1 MIKYF
6 TVENFYSIGNESV
19 LEFDLHIKK
28 DAAFLAHPT
37 IGFAGSNASGKSNV
51 LKALSFVLWF
61 ASNSFWKIAPK
72 PTQMQYGEP
81 ANWNIPIEAFIAYNK
96 QPSKFHIIFT
106 KDEIDYEYL
115 LTVNTE
121 KVFEEEFYYYP
132 KKRQKLIYRRKELS
146 VRFGDGISKFDTKD
160 LRENCSI
167 ISFAA
172 QFQTQ
177 EQAKTVREYNVFP
190 TNIPAGQPFR
200 DIGFSIPIM
209 FHLAKDEKTKHNT
222 TELLKLADVGIS
234 DFLFLKSEEMDKFIK
249 ENNKDI
255 KQNNVNQVKGNSF
268 VTSVFTHN
276 IEGKPMSLFP
286 DQQSEGTRKILV
298 LFSLVTEALEN
309 GSLIIL
315 DEIEAKL
322 HQNLVAYIIGLFQ
335 NPEVNT
341 KSAQLIFAFHNTSL
355 MEILKPEQLWF
366 VEKNENGHSEFY
378 CAANVQGIKDLH
390 KKSLE
395 TLYRIGRFG
404 ATPKL
409 L

>member
-61 ASNSFWKIAPK
+61 AGESFLELKAKLNDIFHFTGDIKWDKIHIPVEIFITNQDK
-72 PTQMQYGEP
+72 PC
-81 ANWNIPIEAFIAYNK
+81 
-96 QPSKFHIIFT
+96 KFHIIFT
-106 KDEIDYEYL
+106 NNGIDYEYL

-132 KKRQKLIYRRKELS
+132 KKRQKLIYHRKELH
-146 VRFGDGISKFDTKD
+146 VKFGDGISKFDTKD

-167 ISFAA
+167 ISLAA
-172 QFQTQ
+172 QFETQ
-177 EQAKTVREYNVFP
+177 EQAKIVKDYTIFP
-190 TNIPAGQPFR
+190 TNIPAGKDFEDIEFNDYYVAFLESNPFLKEEA
-200 DIGFSIPIM
+200 I
-209 FHLAKDEKTKHNT
+209 K
-222 TELLKLADVGIS
+222 LLKLADLGI
-234 DFLFLKSEEMDKFIK
+234 
-249 ENNKDI
+249 ENFY
-255 KQNNVNQVKGNSF
+255 VKR
-268 VTSVFTHN
+268 N
-276 IEGKPMSLFP
+276 IEDEPLAFFEHRINGNLIALPSKSQSSGTLQMLAIFVYVLQALNNGKL
-286 DQQSEGTRKILV
+286 L
-298 LFSLVTEALEN
+298 
-309 GSLIIL
+309 IL
-315 DEIEAKL
+315 DEIEIKL

-335 NPEVNT
+335 NPETNT

-366 VEKNENGHSEFY
+366 AEKNENGHSEFY